1 MVCTALHT
9 LALHPQYSPT
19 RRAASAPPHMLAS
32 VCPHPA
38 QGGRA
43 ECEARDLPSSR
54 PCWVPSAEVAAG
66 ALSLTRGAGAT
77 LSLTRGAGGPLC
89 LLPLLPSPSMPSVS
103 PPRWA
108 LLPHLGQDSLV
119 TLTPYGVLGTWGAQA
134 ACGLISL
141 WLGSRSG
148 MQSSSCL
155 SRGSSSGPALGSR
168 PARGSS
174 ALSEAGPNLLSVT
187 FPQPRLEAVL

>member
-1 MVCTALHT
+1 MHGGVHCVAHACPASPVQSREAGGLGSTSHVSVFVPIQLREAELSVKPET
-9 LALHPQYSPT
+9 FQAPGLAGSPVQ
-19 RRAASAPPHMLAS
+19 L
-32 VCPHPA
+32 
-38 QGGRA
+38 
-43 ECEARDLPSSR
+43 
-54 PCWVPSAEVAAG
+54 G

-77 LSLTRGAGGPLC
+77 LSLLRGAGGPLC